1 MGEVRNVY
9 KVFFGK
15 PEGMNHSEDIDKD
28 RSIILKQGNRVKRL
42 WIGFIWL
49 RIGACCRLL

>member
-1 MGEVRNVY
+1 MREVRNVY

-28 RSIILKQGNRVKRL
+28 RSIILKQGNRVR
-42 WIGFIWL
+42 
-49 RIGACCRLL
+49 